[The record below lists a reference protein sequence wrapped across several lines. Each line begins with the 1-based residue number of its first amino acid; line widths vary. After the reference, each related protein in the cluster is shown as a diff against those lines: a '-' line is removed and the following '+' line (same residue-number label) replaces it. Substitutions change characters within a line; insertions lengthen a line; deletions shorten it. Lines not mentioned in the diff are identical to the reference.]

1 MLNLVIIEGTLT
13 ENPIK
18 SVTKNAK
25 PVAEL
30 KLQNTSKSG
39 TFERKLFIT
48 VTCYGRA
55 YEAVNGLSRDQKV
68 TVQGTLT
75 SWKGKDEKWHVGIQA
90 NEIHGAGE
98 TKPSWDNVANES
110 DVPPF

>member
-1 MLNLVIIEGTLT
+1 MLNVVIVEGVLT

-18 SVTKNAK
+18 STTKNGK

-30 KLQNTSKSG
+30 KLQNLSKSG

-55 YEAVNGLSRDQKV
+55 YEAVAGLTRDQRV

-75 SWKGKDEKWHVGIQA
+75 SWKGRDEKWVVGIQA
-90 NEIHGAGE
+90 NEIHGASE
-98 TKPSWDNVANES
+98 TKPAWENVASSE
-110 DVPPF
+110 DVPF